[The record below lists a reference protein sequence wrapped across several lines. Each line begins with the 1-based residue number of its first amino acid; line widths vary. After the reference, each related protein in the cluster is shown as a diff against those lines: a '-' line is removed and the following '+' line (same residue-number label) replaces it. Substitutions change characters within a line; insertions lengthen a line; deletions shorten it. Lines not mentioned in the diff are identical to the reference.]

1 MTDKLEQLM
10 YANQKVQMPGE
21 LMNRVA
27 IIGGGQMGRGLAQL
41 IAGKGREVV
50 LIEKDDPTA
59 ELARQKLSVEMD
71 QEIERWG
78 LTTGEKRGVLSR
90 IAFSSDI
97 SGVAECKLVIEAIPE
112 NLELK
117 RQLFQQ
123 LDQLCETETIFVTNT
138 STLSIT
144 EIATTTSDYRQELFI
159 GLHFLHPVPKIPVVE
174 IIRGL
179 RTSDKT
185 YEKIRD
191 FSRSIGKQDVEV
203 YEYPGYVT
211 TRVILPMLN
220 EAMYTLMEGI
230 ATAEGI
236 DTAMKLGFSMTRGPL
251 ALADEIGLDEIL
263 YWMESLF
270 KELGDLKYRPCPIL
284 KKMVRAG
291 HLGRKVGRGFFEYAK
306 PEGQKV

>member
-50 LIEKDDPTA
+50 LIEKDDPAA
-59 ELARQKLSVEMD
+59 ELSREKIAVEMD

-78 LTTGEKRGVLSR
+78 MTSGEKRGVLSR
-90 IAFSSDI
+90 IAFTSDI
-97 SGVAECKLVIEAIPE
+97 SGVAECELVIEAIPE
-112 NLELK
+112 NLEMK
-117 RQLFQQ
+117 QKLFQR
-123 LDQLCETETIFVTNT
+123 LDQLCDIETIFVTNT

-144 EIATTTSDYRQELFI
+144 EIATTTTNYRQELII

-185 YEKIRD
+185 YDKIRD
-191 FSRSIGKQDVEV
+191 FSRSLGKTDVEV

-236 DTAMKLGFSMTRGPL
+236 DTAMKLGFNMPKGPL
-251 ALADEIGLDEIL
+251 ALSDEIGLDEVL
-263 YWMESLF
+263 FWMESLF

-291 HLGRKVGRGFFEYAK
+291 HLGKKVGKGFFEYSK
-306 PEGQKV
+306 PEGNKA

>member
-97 SGVAECKLVIEAIPE
+97 SGVAECELVIEAIPE

>member
-1 MTDKLEQLM
+1 MADKLDQLV
-10 YANQKVQMPGE
+10 YANKKVQIPGE
-21 LMNRVA
+21 GVNRAA

-41 IAGKGREVV
+41 IAGKGREVI
-50 LIEKDDPTA
+50 LIEKNNASA
-59 ELARQKLSVEMD
+59 ELSKQKLSLEMD
-71 QEIERWG
+71 KEIARWG
-78 LTTGEKRGVLSR
+78 MTTAEKISVLAR
-90 IAFSSDI
+90 TEFSSNI
-97 SGVAECKLVIEAIPE
+97 SGVTQCELVIEAIPE

-117 RQLFQQ
+117 QQLFQR
-123 LDQLCETETIFVTNT
+123 LDELCGVETILITNT

-144 EIATTTSDYRQELFI
+144 EIATTTSDYRQERVI

-185 YEKIRD
+185 YENVRD
-191 FSRSIGKQDVEV
+191 FARSLGKTDVEV

-236 DTAMKLGFSMTRGPL
+236 DTAMKLGFNMPKGPL
-251 ALADEIGLDEIL
+251 ALADEIGLDEVL
-263 YWMESLF
+263 SWMDTLF
-270 KELGDLKYRPCPIL
+270 RELGDLKYRPCPIL
-284 KKMVRAG
+284 KKKVRAG
-291 HLGRKVGRGFFEYAK
+291 HLGRKVGQGFFKYDR
-306 PEGQKV
+306 PEGIKL

>member
-1 MTDKLEQLM
+1 MTDKLDQLV
-10 YANQKVQMPGE
+10 YANQKVQIPGE
-21 LMNRVA
+21 GVSRAA

-41 IAGKGREVV
+41 IAGKGREVI
-50 LIEKDDPTA
+50 LIEKNNASA
-59 ELARQKLSVEMD
+59 ELSKQKLSLEMD
-71 QEIERWG
+71 KEIAHWG
-78 LTTGEKRGVLSR
+78 MTTGEKRGVLAR
-90 IAFSSDI
+90 TEFSSDI
-97 SGVAECKLVIEAIPE
+97 SGVTQCELVIEAIPE

-117 RQLFQQ
+117 QQLFQR
-123 LDQLCETETIFVTNT
+123 LDELCGVETILITNT

-144 EIATTTSDYRQELFI
+144 EIATTTSDYRQERII

-185 YEKIRD
+185 YENVRD
-191 FSRSIGKQDVEV
+191 FARSLGKTDVEV

-236 DTAMKLGFSMTRGPL
+236 DTAMKLGFNMPKGPL
-251 ALADEIGLDEIL
+251 ALADEIGLDEVL
-263 YWMESLF
+263 SWMDSLF
-270 KELGDLKYRPCPIL
+270 RELGDLKYRPCPIL
-284 KKMVRAG
+284 KKKVRAG
-291 HLGRKVGRGFFEYAK
+291 HLGRKVGQGFFKYDR
-306 PEGQKV
+306 PGGVRL

>member
-41 IAGKGREVV
+41 IAGRGREVV
-50 LIEKDDPTA
+50 LVEKDDPIA
-59 ELARQKLSVEMD
+59 ELARQKLSIEMD
-71 QEIERWG
+71 LEIERWG
-78 LTTGEKRGVLSR
+78 MTSSEKRGVLSR
-90 IAFSSDI
+90 VVFSSEI
-97 SGVAECKLVIEAIPE
+97 SAVSECELVIEAIPE
-112 NLELK
+112 NLEMK

-123 LDQLCETETIFVTNT
+123 LDQLCELETVFVTNT

-191 FSRSIGKQDVEV
+191 FSRSLGKTDVEV
-203 YEYPGYVT
+203 YEYPGYIT

-230 ATAEGI
+230 ASAEGI
-236 DTAMKLGFSMTRGPL
+236 DTAMKLGFSMPRGPL
-251 ALADEIGLDEIL
+251 ALADEIGLDEVL
-263 YWMESLF
+263 SWMESLF

-291 HLGRKVGRGFFEYAK
+291 HLGKKVGQGFFEYTK
-306 PEGQKV
+306 PEGRKV

>member
-1 MTDKLEQLM
+1 
-10 YANQKVQMPGE
+10 
-21 LMNRVA
+21 MNRVA

-97 SGVAECKLVIEAIPE
+97 SGVAECELVIEAIPE

>member
-41 IAGKGREVV
+41 IAGRGREVV

-78 LTTGEKRGVLSR
+78 MTSGEKRGVLSR
-90 IAFSSDI
+90 IAFTSEISDV
-97 SGVAECKLVIEAIPE
+97 SECELVIEAIPE
-112 NLELK
+112 SLELK

-123 LDQLCETETIFVTNT
+123 LDQLCETEAIFVTNT

-185 YEKIRD
+185 YEKVRD
-191 FSRSIGKQDVEV
+191 FSRSIGKKDVEV
-203 YEYPGYVT
+203 YEYPGYIT

-291 HLGRKVGRGFFEYAK
+291 HLGRKVGCGFFEYTK
-306 PEGQKV
+306 PEGQKA

>member
-1 MTDKLEQLM
+1 MADKLEQLM
-10 YANQKVQMPGE
+10 FANQKVQMPGE

-27 IIGGGQMGRGLAQL
+27 IVGGGQMGRGLAQL

-50 LIEKDDPTA
+50 LIEKDDATA
-59 ELARQKLSVEMD
+59 EMAKQKLSVEMD

-78 LTTGEKRGVLSR
+78 MTSGEKRGVLSR
-90 IAFSSDI
+90 IVFTSDLSSV
-97 SGVAECKLVIEAIPE
+97 SECELVIEAIPE
-112 NLELK
+112 NLEMK
-117 RQLFQQ
+117 QALFQR
-123 LDQLCETETIFVTNT
+123 LDQLCDVETIFVTNT

-144 EIATTTSDYRQELFI
+144 EIATTTVEYRQELII

-191 FSRSIGKQDVEV
+191 FSRSLGKTDVEV

-236 DTAMKLGFSMTRGPL
+236 DTAMKLGFNMPKGPL
-251 ALADEIGLDEIL
+251 ALADEIGLDEVL

-306 PEGQKV
+306 PQGYTA

>member
-1 MTDKLEQLM
+1 
-10 YANQKVQMPGE
+10 
-21 LMNRVA
+21 
-27 IIGGGQMGRGLAQL
+27 
-41 IAGKGREVV
+41 
-50 LIEKDDPTA
+50 PTA

-97 SGVAECKLVIEAIPE
+97 SGVAECELVIEAIPE